1 MIDVSGLT
9 KYYGARRALHGL
21 TFHVAQGEIVGL
33 VGKNGAG
40 KSSVLNIL
48 CAQLLPSAG
57 DARVNGF
64 SVTADTFKVRQQIGF
79 LPEIA
84 PIYEDTTVAGFL
96 TYLARLRGKP
106 AQAVAQR
113 VTEVMGRT
121 GLSGYGRRRMG
132 TLSRGYRQ
140 RVGIAQAIV
149 HDPPVVLLDEPM
161 AGLDPYQIIQMR
173 DLIGSLKTSHTVL
186 FSTHILSEVTRV
198 CDRVILI
205 DSGRVRAEGAEEA
218 LRASLG
224 RGQRLRL
231 LVRGAQQAV
240 AQAVGGVAGVS
251 DLRCVAEESGLVRV
265 ELNAE
270 PETREALS
278 RAIAQGGLGLLEL
291 RAEGHGLE
299 ELFVQLSE
307 PKEAQA
313 S

>member
-1 MIDVSGLT
+1 MIDVTALT
-9 KYYGARRALHGL
+9 KYYGARRALHDL
-21 TFHVAQGEIVGL
+21 TFHVGHGEIVGL

-64 SVTADTFKVRQQIGF
+64 SVTAETLKVRQQIGF

-84 PIYEDTTVAGFL
+84 PIYEDTTVAG
-96 TYLARLRGKP
+96 YLSYLGRLRGLP
-106 AQAVAQR
+106 AAGLAQR
-113 VTEVMGRT
+113 VLEVMGRT
-121 GLSGYGRRRMG
+121 GLAGYGPRRMG

-149 HDPPVVLLDEPM
+149 HDPPVLLLDEPM
-161 AGLDPYQIIQMR
+161 AGLDPYQITQMR
-173 DLIGSLKTSHTVL
+173 DLIGSLKASHTVL

-205 DSGRVRAEGAEEA
+205 ENGRVRAEGAESD
-218 LRASLG
+218 LRDALG
-224 RGQRLRL
+224 RRQRLRL
-231 LVRGAQQAV
+231 LVRGTQDAV
-240 AQAVGGVAGVS
+240 AHALGSVPGVRDV
-251 DLRCVAEESGLVRV
+251 RCTLEQPGRVRV

-270 PETREALS
+270 PEVREALS
-278 RAIAQGGLGLLEL
+278 RAIVQGGLGLLEL

-299 ELFVQLSE
+299 DLFMQLIE
-307 PKEAQA
+307 PQEAQA